1 MIPGQTTTSGVGE
14 VMLSASTDGHFC
26 INGRA
31 NGKRIRFM
39 IDTGASDITISP
51 QAAQRIGIDLKKLQ
65 FTQRY

>member
-1 MIPGQTTTSGVGE
+1 
-14 VMLSASTDGHFC
+14 MLSASTDGHFC